1 MSFSSADPFNGAV
14 PTTVPLP
21 QTPLT
26 GVLAQV
32 RFPQVLSIA
41 KEDYVAVFQEK
52 IRSAYP
58 LSQLEH
64 GFTLNV
70 TNEGAKQT
78 TSPNYRFFD
87 AGRRWRVSLT
97 TGFVAVETRDY
108 LSREDFTHRVV
119 SVVEALSDTINPA
132 YLTRIGVRY
141 VDRLHGEH
149 LDNLDRYVRPEVLGI
164 YTHRRRHSIDRTI
177 TEVVAGTD
185 TGSLASR
192 WGFMPANQTH
202 EPDLMPPIPNP
213 SWFLD
218 VDVYKEYEEPCT
230 FDAQHIEEHVKG
242 LAKRAYAFF
251 RWVASYDLLLAC
263 GATND

>member
-1 MSFSSADPFNGAV
+1 MTFSSADPFNGAV

-41 KEDYVAVFQEK
+41 KEEYVAVFQEK
-52 IRSAYP
+52 IRPAYP

-64 GFTLNV
+64 GVTLNL
-70 TNEGAKQT
+70 TNEGAKQA

-87 AGRRWRVSLT
+87 SGRRWRVSLT

-108 LSREDFTHRVV
+108 TSREDFTQRVASIV
-119 SVVEALSDTINPA
+119 GALSETINPA
-132 YLTRIGVRY
+132 YMPRIGVRY

-149 LDNLDRYVRPEVLGI
+149 LDNLGHYVRPEVLGI
-164 YTHRRRHSIDRTI
+164 YAHARRDNINRTI
-177 TEVVAGTD
+177 TEAVADTD

-192 WGFMPANQTH
+192 WGFMPPNQTH
-202 EPDLMPPIPNP
+202 EPDLMPPIPEP

-218 VDVYKEYEEPCT
+218 VDVYKEYEEPRA
-230 FDAQHIEEHVKG
+230 FDPQHIEEHVKS

-251 RWVASYDLLLAC
+251 RWVVSYDLLLAC
-263 GATND
+263 GATNE